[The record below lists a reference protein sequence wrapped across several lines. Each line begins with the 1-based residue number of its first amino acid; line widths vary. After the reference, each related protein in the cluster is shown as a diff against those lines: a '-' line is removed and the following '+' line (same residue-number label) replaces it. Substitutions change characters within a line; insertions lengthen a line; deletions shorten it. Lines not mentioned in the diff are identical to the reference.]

1 MRTKEVVDLVA
12 WNSVENLRHCWV
24 VLPGLALNV
33 KLPIAVP
40 SMRTRR
46 AKKVTRGPP
55 LGLLDSAHRRP

>member
-1 MRTKEVVDLVA
+1 VRTKEVVDLVA

-40 SMRTRR
+40 SMRTRT
-46 AKKVTRGPP
+46 VLEVPTGPP
-55 LGLLDSAHRRP
+55 GL